1 MQDRGFHITIDNP
14 SGKYPL
20 IDDRRDFDVAGRLC
34 GPIKEDM
41 VLFVGLYKDKEL
53 VRHVSQNRM
62 NDERLWLDHPDL
74 TSYAEELDPGK
85 RRLLQ
90 FGFPELQVKDTDHP
104 EESFHDA
111 TIKCFYDGRSYKA
124 LIVSASDVR
133 HGRLLGSGVDLRDEN
148 GKPYSALEEGDY
160 TIVVKLSDKERELAH
175 AKKRI
180 RIGKRKKAAI
190 VRFNPLEHRRRM
202 KEWCQKEDFAIVED
216 TLPGY
221 LEPYLGTWYYHMGL
235 LPWYRS
241 NDVTIY
247 EGAEV
252 HMFVYLC
259 DPTSTSYET
268 ELAYLQK
275 KGNVGDPKKFIAYAY
290 DIGEALLGKG
300 KPYERRGRIRR
311 FEEDEDLRICRI
323 DLLRGEGEE
332 NVFDLSEADIED
344 IFYDWKDIAVKAGSA
359 IAVNGVVRPWQLRE
373 EDVILRGD
381 NTYEICHEVSV
392 IRYEIDNGEERKTQD
407 RKLLLERIDERQ
419 IGKSVYEFRNV
430 FRFREE
436 DRGKCFR
443 FRLYALNDE
452 GRESISNKEFTVHVI

>member
-34 GPIKEDM
+34 GPIQEGM
-41 VLFVGLYKDKEL
+41 ILFVGLYKDKEL

-133 HGRLLGSGVDLRDEN
+133 HGRLLESGVDLRDEN

-175 AKKRI
+175 AEKRI

-275 KGNVGDPKKFIAYAY
+275 KGRVGDPMKFIAYAY

-300 KPYERRGRIRR
+300 KPYERRGRICR
-311 FEEDEDLRICRI
+311 FEEGEDLRICRI
-323 DLLRGEGEE
+323 DLLNGKSEE
-332 NVFDLSEADIED
+332 NLFDLKEADIAD
-344 IFYDWKDIAVKAGSA
+344 VFYDWREIRVKAGSS
-359 IAVNGVVRPWQLRE
+359 IAVNGIVRPWQLDE
-373 EDVILRGD
+373 KDVTPRRD
-381 NTYEICHEVSV
+381 NTYQIDHEVSIV
-392 IRYEIDNGEERKTQD
+392 HYEIDDGEDKRTED
-407 RKLLLERIDERQ
+407 RKLLLERIDERV
-419 IGKSVYEFRNV
+419 IGRSVYEFRNI
-430 FRFREE
+430 FRFSEE
-436 DRGKCFR
+436 DKGKSIR
-443 FRLYALNDE
+443 FCVRAMNDE
-452 GRESISNKEFTVHVI
+452 GRSTGKRDFTVHVI